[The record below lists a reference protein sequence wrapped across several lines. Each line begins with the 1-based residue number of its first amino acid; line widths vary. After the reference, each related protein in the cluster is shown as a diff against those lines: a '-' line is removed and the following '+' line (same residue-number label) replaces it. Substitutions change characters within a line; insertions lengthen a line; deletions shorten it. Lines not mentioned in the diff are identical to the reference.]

1 MRAVCTT
8 TAPADS
14 QTSGGELSEGE
25 TKEETVV
32 TWSDRVDRKTTWS
45 AHAGVGGESL
55 LWQVSST
62 VVRIPAQ
69 VKR

>member
-1 MRAVCTT
+1 M
-8 TAPADS
+8 
-14 QTSGGELSEGE
+14 SEGE